1 MKSPNFLTAYEVVNA
16 NIGTLPSL
24 SPHPTTSKIRALY
37 THLHEVLVKIPSF
50 QSMGHGYQDMV
61 DAAEIYT
68 LTGAAPWIDFPN
80 PGLHRQADSNLGTVA
95 QRGANA
101 IFSASIIVYTSQ

>member
-37 THLHEVLVKIPSF
+37 THLHEVLVKIPLF
-50 QSMGHGYQDMV
+50 QPTYSGYQGMMDSPAV
-61 DAAEIYT
+61 YAP
-68 LTGAAPWIDFPN
+68 TGAASWINFLD
-80 PGLHRQADSNLGTVA
+80 PGFHHQTDGTLSPVK
-95 QRGANA
+95 
-101 IFSASIIVYTSQ
+101 